1 MQVRTDKEKSPDFD
15 SKQAIVRL
23 IDGTSI
29 KGWVNLKYSTRIADL
44 LNNYDDQFIVMFD
57 CALRDDLG
65 DVLFVN
71 KKNILWVTPVE
82 K

>member
-1 MQVRTDKEKSPDFD
+1 MQVRSDKDKAADFD

-29 KGWVNLKYSTRIADL
+29 KGWVNLKYNTRLSDL
-44 LNNYDDQFIVMFD
+44 LNTYDDQFIVMFD
-57 CALRDDLG
+57 CSLRDDLG
-65 DVLFVN
+65 DVFLIN
-71 KKNILWVTPVE
+71 KKNIIWVTPVE